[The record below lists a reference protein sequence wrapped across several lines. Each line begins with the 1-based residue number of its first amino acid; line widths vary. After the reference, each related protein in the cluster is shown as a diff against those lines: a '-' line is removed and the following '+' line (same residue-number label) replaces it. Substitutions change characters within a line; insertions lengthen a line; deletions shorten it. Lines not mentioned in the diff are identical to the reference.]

1 MLLRAVVRSS
11 RRARGGSS
19 RNSAVATGCWRSASS
34 QSSVVDDV
42 VDAADVE
49 PSMARAPRDYV
60 PAPIAT
66 AMALARRLEDPA
78 DPTLRRSLGI
88 LRPSW
93 NLDADGRSGL
103 KPEELHR
110 ARELLQQLADG
121 LEREPWVTVAA
132 TGATETPRE
141 RQRRLQKALT
151 GRLDR
156 LLREL
161 RTKQRFAEIQGMTFL
176 WDDVF
181 PQYAHNHKHWTV
193 LCSHYAVALN
203 RQQRFAD
210 VIDRFVTRWATSPVV
225 TDRDASGSQSQPQP
239 QPRDLIFSAAI
250 AESVF
255 LACSHERDAETA
267 LRVHRVARERKLALP
282 STAYFH
288 LLHTLIR
295 FDGAQYFDQIVSL
308 CEELVNEPYDPPGPG
323 RRRPRSPPSIEQS
336 QPHHHHHHHHYR
348 AVPVS
353 LWPRILALAADRGEL
368 HRVMPLYSHP
378 PTTPMDQS
386 TEYHFDVALLTLWR
400 VGRVEELFVVLD
412 GVLNSTRASREMKTR
427 VCKALLRKVLDD
439 SLASGAALETTERL
453 LTRMQ
458 EHAIPMSH
466 KAMAP
471 MLAVL
476 LQRDDVVT
484 LRDCRAWFKRFDQ
497 VMRWNAF
504 AVCELALACVRFERR
519 ALVDELLHHALD
531 NDIPIK
537 YAAIESVI
545 AMYYRCGNRRS
556 LENVSGIIR
565 ALRLNKH
572 MPLGLSVTEIGMMCN
587 VKLGRPQE
595 AVHLFEDFVAVDG
608 DRKRILSRRPMLVAA
623 KEAYAALRRH
633 DEANAMRM
641 LLKRHDDGLLNWSTD
656 ALSTD
661 GDADEKE
668 GEEEET
674 DGRSDRRGSAFIGSD
689 EDLWRQ
695 VTAQLLG
702 SHRLQ

>member
-1 MLLRAVVRSS
+1 MLLRAVVRSA
-11 RRARGGSS
+11 RRSRGG
-19 RNSAVATGCWRSASS
+19 RAAATPSWRSLSS
-34 QSSVVDDV
+34 HSSVVDDV
-42 VDAADVE
+42 VDGDVDDVT
-49 PSMARAPRDYV
+49 ARTPHDDV
-60 PAPIAT
+60 PAPIAA

-78 DPTLRRSLGI
+78 DPTLRRSLGL

-121 LEREPWVTVAA
+121 LEREPWATVAA
-132 TGATETPRE
+132 TGATESPLE
-141 RQRRLQKALT
+141 RQRRLQKTLT

-161 RTKQRFAEIQGMTFL
+161 RGKQRLAEIQGMTFL

-203 RQQRFAD
+203 REQRFAD
-210 VIDRFVTRWATSPVV
+210 VIDRFVTRWSTPE
-225 TDRDASGSQSQPQP
+225 DASSTAASASES
-239 QPRDLIFSAAI
+239 PRDLIFSAAI

-267 LRVHRVARERKLALP
+267 LRVHRVARQRKLALP
-282 STAYFH
+282 SSAYFH
-288 LLHTLIR
+288 LLNTLLR
-295 FDGAQYFDQIVSL
+295 VDGAAYFDDIVGL
-308 CEELVNEPYDPPGPG
+308 CEELVNEPYDPPGPS
-323 RRRPRSPPSIEQS
+323 RRRPRSRSHSHSHSSPEPVAHSAT
-336 QPHHHHHHHHYR
+336 HR
-348 AVPVS
+348 AVPIS
-353 LWPRILALAADRGEL
+353 LWPRILALAAERDEL
-368 HRVMPLYSHP
+368 QRVMPLYSHP
-378 PTTPMDQS
+378 PTAPMDPS

-400 VGRVEELFVVLD
+400 VGRVEELFVVLE
-412 GVLNSTRASREMKTR
+412 GVLESPRASREMKTR

-439 SLASGAALETTERL
+439 ALAGGAALDTTERL
-453 LTRMQ
+453 LALMQ
-458 EHAIPMSH
+458 RHALPMSH

-471 MLAVL
+471 MLAAL
-476 LQRDDVVT
+476 LQREDVVS
-484 LRDCRAWFKRFDQ
+484 LGDCRAWFQRFPK
-497 VMRWNAF
+497 VMRWNSF

-531 NDIPIK
+531 HDIPIK
-537 YAAIESVI
+537 YAALESVI

-556 LENVSGIIR
+556 LENVSAIIR

-572 MPLGLSVTEIGMMCN
+572 MPLGLSVTEMGMMCN

-595 AVHLFEDFVAVDG
+595 AVHLLEDFVAGDG

-623 KEAYAALRRH
+623 KEAYGALRRH

-641 LLKRHDDGLLNWSTD
+641 LIKRLDDGLLNWSAD

-661 GDADEKE
+661 DDADADGE
-668 GEEEET
+668 GQDQEQDTTEACDERRT
-674 DGRSDRRGSAFIGSD
+674 RVGGGAAGSDD

-695 VTAQLLG
+695 LTARLLP
-702 SHRLQ
+702 SDRMQ